1 MRVRPTRTT
10 PSIALSGHSGLLAKV
25 VVAVD
30 AFGEFVAGGFVS
42 AVVADISEL
51 AAARFL
57 RWRFFFAAFFEIIVV
72 SMVTKKGRSCV
83 QCLQTKGLGGQSLET
98 EY

>member
-1 MRVRPTRTT
+1 V
-10 PSIALSGHSGLLAKV
+10 
-25 VVAVD
+25 
-30 AFGEFVAGGFVS
+30 
-42 AVVADISEL
+42 AVVASEVFGTMIAGGL
-51 AAARFL
+51 VSGVVAGVCELVAARFS
-57 RWRFFFAAFFEIIVV
+57 RWRRFFAAFFDIVVV